1 MPLNRYQRTRAD
13 HRKEYAEDY
22 CELIDDLLRE
32 KGRARLCDLA
42 EILGVS
48 SVAVSKTIQ
57 RLKRE
62 GLLESPPYRPVRL
75 TEKGRALAQQA
86 RENHRLVRSF
96 LESIGVPPDVAD
108 ADAEGIMHH
117 VSEQTLAAFQAQLA
131 RR

>member
-1 MPLNRYQRTRAD
+1 MQLNRYQRTRAD
-13 HRKEYAEDY
+13 HRREYAEDY

-48 SVAVSKTIQ
+48 NVAVSKTIQ

-75 TEKGRALAQQA
+75 TEKGRALAQKA
-86 RENHRLVRSF
+86 RENHRLVRRY
-96 LESIGVPPDVAD
+96 LEKIGVPPEVAD

-117 VSEQTLAAFQAQLA
+117 VSEQTIDAF
-131 RR
+131 RRELDGR